1 MVDLGDLKL
10 SAKQQKEMAHA
21 IQGVVLQKLA
31 HQLHTRPHMDLAQAP
46 GRGGWAGAMI
56 ASSEAKLGKMR
67 KEHSWGRPQG
77 KGKKKKKA
85 KRS

>member
-56 ASSEAKLGKMR
+56 ASSEAKLGKMQ
-67 KEHSWGRPQG
+67 KEHSWGRPQR
-77 KGKKKKKA
+77 KSKKKA
-85 KRS
+85 GGR